1 MSELNMKN
9 WQKSLIKPDFTI
21 QEAMMAINAGSLR
34 MGFVIS
40 DEKRLLGTITDGD
53 IRRGLLKNLNMDDAA
68 SLVMNHNPVT
78 AYQDLD
84 KTHLLKI
91 IEKGDLLCLPI
102 ITNSGVLV
110 NVVTAKDLTRFEQ
123 RDNPVFV
130 MAGGFGTRLR
140 PLTDNC
146 PKPMLPL
153 GGKPILEILVT
164 MMVKQGFH
172 NFYFSTHFLPEKI
185 MEHFGDGSKWDCK
198 INYLNE
204 SEPKGTGGA
213 LSLLPANM
221 PDLSMVVING
231 DILTDIDFN
240 KLLDFH
246 INNKFDATMCL
257 RDVETQISYGVVET
271 KENMVLSM
279 TEKPIYRHN
288 INTGIY
294 ILSKKCFSSVPK
306 NTKVDMPDHLRSR
319 ITDGSVVGA
328 MRHSGYW
335 LDIGQLSDY
344 KKAQA
349 DIQDLIL

>member
-1 MSELNMKN
+1 MAG
-9 WQKSLIKPDFTI
+9 WQESLIMPDVSI
-21 QEAMMAINAGSLR
+21 REAMRAIDTASLR
-34 MGFVIS
+34 MAFIVS
-40 DEKRLLGTITDGD
+40 DEKCLLGTITDGD

-68 SLVMNHNPVT
+68 LLVMNENPIT

-84 KTHLLKI
+84 KSHLLKI
-91 IEKGDLLCLPI
+91 IEEEDLLCLPI

-110 NVVTAKDLTRFEQ
+110 NVVTAKDLARFER

-146 PKPMLPL
+146 PKPMLPV
-153 GGKPILEILVT
+153 GGKPILETLVT

-172 NFYFSTHFLPEKI
+172 NFYFSTHFLPEIIK
-185 MEHFGDGSKWDCK
+185 EHFGDGSKWACK
-198 INYLNE
+198 INYLYE

-213 LSLLPANM
+213 LSLLPTNM
-221 PDLSMVVING
+221 PNLPMVVING

-240 KLLDFH
+240 KLLDYH
-246 INNKFDATMCL
+246 IGNKFDATMCL
-257 RDVETQISYGVVET
+257 RDVETQISYGVVKTE
-271 KENMVLSM
+271 ENIVLSM
-279 TEKPIYRHN
+279 TEKPTYRHN

-306 NTKVDMPDHLRSR
+306 NIKVDMPDHLKSR
-319 ITDGSVVGA
+319 IAGGSVVGA

-344 KKAQA
+344 QKAQA
-349 DIQDLIL
+349 DIHDLIL

>member
-1 MSELNMKN
+1 MAG
-9 WQKSLIKPDFTI
+9 WQESLIMPDVSI
-21 QEAMMAINAGSLR
+21 REAMRAIDAASLR
-34 MGFVIS
+34 MAFIVS
-40 DEKRLLGTITDGD
+40 DEKCLLGTITDGD

-68 SLVMNHNPVT
+68 LLVMNENPIT
-78 AYQDLD
+78 AHQDLD
-84 KTHLLKI
+84 KSHLLKI
-91 IEKGDLLCLPI
+91 IEEEDLLCLPI

-110 NVVTAKDLTRFEQ
+110 NVVTAKDLARFER

-146 PKPMLPL
+146 PKPMLPV
-153 GGKPILEILVT
+153 GGKPILETLVT

-172 NFYFSTHFLPEKI
+172 NFYFSTHFLPEIIK
-185 MEHFGDGSKWDCK
+185 EHFGDGSKWACK
-198 INYLNE
+198 INYLYE

-213 LSLLPANM
+213 LSLLPTNM
-221 PDLSMVVING
+221 PNLPMIVING

-240 KLLDFH
+240 KLLDYH
-246 INNKFDATMCL
+246 IGNKFDATMCL
-257 RDVETQISYGVVET
+257 RDVETQISYGVVKTE
-271 KENMVLSM
+271 KNVVLSM
-279 TEKPIYRHN
+279 TEKPTYRHN

-306 NTKVDMPDHLRSR
+306 NIKVDMPDHLKSR
-319 ITDGSVVGA
+319 IAGGSVVGA

-344 KKAQA
+344 QKAQA
-349 DIQDLIL
+349 DIHDLIL

>member
-1 MSELNMKN
+1 MAG
-9 WQKSLIKPDFTI
+9 WQESLIMPDVSI
-21 QEAMMAINAGSLR
+21 REAMRAIDTASLR
-34 MGFVIS
+34 MAFIVS
-40 DEKRLLGTITDGD
+40 DEKCLLGTITDGD

-68 SLVMNHNPVT
+68 LLVMNENPIT

-84 KTHLLKI
+84 KSHLLKI
-91 IEKGDLLCLPI
+91 IEEEDLLCLPI

-110 NVVTAKDLTRFEQ
+110 NVVTAKDLARFER

-146 PKPMLPL
+146 PKPMLPV
-153 GGKPILEILVT
+153 GGKPILETLVT

-172 NFYFSTHFLPEKI
+172 NFYFSTHFLPEIIK
-185 MEHFGDGSKWDCK
+185 EHFGDGSKWACK
-198 INYLNE
+198 INYLYE

-213 LSLLPANM
+213 LSLLPTNM
-221 PDLSMVVING
+221 PNLPMVVING

-240 KLLDFH
+240 KLLDYH
-246 INNKFDATMCL
+246 IGNKFDATMCL
-257 RDVETQISYGVVET
+257 RDVETQISYGVVKTE
-271 KENMVLSM
+271 ENIVLSM
-279 TEKPIYRHN
+279 TEKPTYRHN

-306 NTKVDMPDHLRSR
+306 NIKVDMPDHLKSR
-319 ITDGSVVGA
+319 IAGGSVVGA

-344 KKAQA
+344 HKAQA
-349 DIQDLIL
+349 DIHDLIL

>member
-1 MSELNMKN
+1 MAG
-9 WQKSLIKPDFTI
+9 WQESLIMPDVSI
-21 QEAMMAINAGSLR
+21 REAMRAIDTASLR
-34 MGFVIS
+34 MAFIVS
-40 DEKRLLGTITDGD
+40 DEKCLLGTITDGD

-68 SLVMNHNPVT
+68 LLVMNENPIT

-84 KTHLLKI
+84 KSHLLKI
-91 IEKGDLLCLPI
+91 IEEEDLLCLPI

-110 NVVTAKDLTRFEQ
+110 NVVTAKDLARCER

-146 PKPMLPL
+146 PKPMLPV
-153 GGKPILEILVT
+153 GGKPILETLVT

-172 NFYFSTHFLPEKI
+172 NFYFSTHFLPEIIK
-185 MEHFGDGSKWDCK
+185 EHFGDGSKWACK
-198 INYLNE
+198 INYLYE

-213 LSLLPANM
+213 LSLLPTNM
-221 PDLSMVVING
+221 PNLPMVVING

-240 KLLDFH
+240 KLLDYH
-246 INNKFDATMCL
+246 IGNKFDATMCL
-257 RDVETQISYGVVET
+257 RDVETQVSYGVVKTE
-271 KENMVLSM
+271 ENMVLSM
-279 TEKPIYRHN
+279 TEKPTYRHN

-294 ILSKKCFSSVPK
+294 ILSEKCFSSVPK
-306 NTKVDMPDHLRSR
+306 NIKVDMPDHLKSR
-319 ITDGSVVGA
+319 IAGGSVVGA

-344 KKAQA
+344 QKAQA
-349 DIQDLIL
+349 DIHDLIL